1 MSIEDEK
8 KYSIARKK
16 VALTP
21 TALAELGYKGDTLI
35 SCLYLTFI
43 RTSSRRNGID
53 IEKLMLCLRK

>member
-1 MSIEDEK
+1 MKKNSQLPEK
-8 KYSIARKK
+8 KLLK
-16 VALTP
+16 LQQ
-21 TALAELGYKGDTLI
+21 LAELGYKGDTLI